1 MRYASL
7 SSLLIA
13 TVLVTACGPTGIMG
27 RGYTAYREPYKS
39 APGTKP
45 APLGYTYTQPN
56 NSAVIEAM
64 RPAAR
69 DLVAQMENKIDPS
82 VERIYLT
89 QGAQTAFYSAMDH
102 VLREELTY
110 RGFELVTQPEA
121 SALSVNASA
130 SQTETGMYVMA
141 LTGAAGTLASG
152 TYEVPGYAF
161 TGTSAPQPMEAKSDG
176 QMPVISPD
184 DTSAPV
190 PITQVTAEP
199 LAEESAAAP
208 VADIPAQTNAAP

>member
-7 SSLLIA
+7 SSLLLA
-13 TVLVTACGPTGIMG
+13 TFMVTACGPTGVMG
-27 RGYTAYREPYKS
+27 RGYTSYREPYKS

-56 NSAVIEAM
+56 NTAVIEAM

-69 DLVAQMENKIDPS
+69 DLVAQLENKIDPA

-110 RGFELVTQPEA
+110 RGFELVTQPEV

-161 TGTSAPQPMEAKSDG
+161 TGTSAPRPTEA
-176 QMPVISPD
+176 QTAAPHAPAASPD
-184 DTSAPV
+184 DTSAPM

-199 LAEESAAAP
+199 LIEEPAGAT
-208 VADIPAQTNAAP
+208 DIPAQTNAAP

>member
-7 SSLLIA
+7 SSLLLA
-13 TVLVTACGPTGIMG
+13 TILVTACGPVGIMG
-27 RGYTAYREPYKS
+27 RGYTPYREPYKS

-45 APLGYTYTQPN
+45 TPIGYAYTQPN

-69 DLVAQMENKIDPS
+69 DLVAQMENRIDPA

-89 QGAQTAFYSAMDH
+89 QASQTAFYSAMDH

-130 SQTETGMYVMA
+130 SRTEAGTYAMA

-161 TGTSAPQPMEAKSDG
+161 TDTSAPRPADVKSAP
-176 QMPVISPD
+176 QAPAASPD

-190 PITQVTAEP
+190 PITEVTAEP
-199 LAEESAAAP
+199 LTGET
-208 VADIPAQTNAAP
+208 VATDIPAQTSTAP

>member
-1 MRYASL
+1 MRYASF
-7 SSLLIA
+7 SSLLLA
-13 TVLVTACGPTGIMG
+13 TVLVTACGPTGVMG
-27 RGYTAYREPYKS
+27 RGYTSYREPYKS
-39 APGTKP
+39 ATGTKP

-56 NSAVIEAM
+56 NTAVIEAM

-69 DLVAQMENKIDPS
+69 DLVAQMENRIDPT

-130 SQTETGMYVMA
+130 SQTEADMYVMA

-161 TGTSAPQPMEAKSDG
+161 TSTSAPRTTEAKAAVP
-176 QMPVISPD
+176 QSPEASPE

-190 PITQVTAEP
+190 PITEVTAEP
-199 LAEESAAAP
+199 LVGEP
-208 VADIPAQTNAAP
+208 VATDMPAQTTTAP